1 MSSVE
6 HAIPAPPHLGEVL
19 KRAFFRSFFRLLL
32 GFIALA
38 EWASVAWP
46 LHVLGLD
53 PPRVLHVVAP
63 VAIFFLNRLVV
74 LRRGRGG
81 TALRVYVACAF
92 TSIFCGLVLLL
103 AAPGALLLGLVPS
116 AAGEALR
123 GAYFWIVNGIFGAV
137 AALLAYGYL
146 HGRRELT
153 VSRVEVGVRDL
164 PGAFDGFRIVH
175 ISDLHIGQHLDLDE
189 LAEHVR
195 RVNALE
201 PDLVCVTGDLV
212 DRPDTC
218 ARAFPT
224 LGGLRA
230 RHGVVVTLG
239 NHDFYAGADVVSDA
253 LRLLTPFT
261 LLRDAATHVEID
273 GARLA
278 VLGVDDLG
286 LDWARGV
293 REHPALPPLAAAV
306 PDGHPFVVLSHRPDC
321 FGQAAN
327 LGAALMLSGHTH
339 GGQLALPRRRGRR
352 ARNLAQFISRFDRGL
367 YTAGDATLYVNLGLG
382 FTGQKIRLFTPRE
395 IACLVLRR
403 R

>member
-6 HAIPAPPHLGEVL
+6 HAIPAPSHLGEAL

-38 EWASVAWP
+38 EWASVAWS
-46 LHVLGLD
+46 LHVLGVD

-63 VAIFFLNRLVV
+63 VAIFLLNRWIV

-92 TSIFCGLVLLL
+92 TSIFCALVLLL
-103 AAPGALLLGLVPS
+103 AAPGALALQLVPG
-116 AAGEALR
+116 AAGDGLR
-123 GAYFWIVNGIFGAV
+123 AAYFWLVNGLFVAV
-137 AALLAYGYL
+137 AGLLAYGYL

-218 ARAFPT
+218 TRAFPT

-239 NHDFYAGADVVSDA
+239 NHDFYAGADLVSDA
-253 LRLLTPFT
+253 LRRLTPFT

-293 REHPALPPLAAAV
+293 RDHPALPPLAAAV
-306 PDGHPFVVLSHRPDC
+306 PNGHPFVVLSHRPDC

-327 LGAALMLSGHTH
+327 LGAALMLRSEEH
-339 GGQLALPRRRGRR
+339 
-352 ARNLAQFISRFDRGL
+352 
-367 YTAGDATLYVNLGLG
+367 
-382 FTGQKIRLFTPRE
+382 
-395 IACLVLRR
+395 
-403 R
+403 